1 MPGTPSRMNQSNREQ
16 VVAADL
22 NRIGNLAGR
31 EMMNLAMRRSVRADF
46 YNPAANAFD
55 DLTAAGKATAS
66 TELSGL
72 TVVPSLDGIAH
83 VFDMSLG
90 HGEGTLPA
98 NPSSAD
104 VSGNQ
109 LLRWPA
115 QTVTWPSG
123 GTPDATNA
131 KICLIVATPADNLD
145 DQVSRNILVDPASRA
160 TIPANVFKT
169 SNPLATISV
178 VVGAAAS
185 SPVAPAVPA
194 GTLALFEVYVPAL
207 ATDSTAFLAVRRA
220 WRSIEFPGTS
230 QHGIVKGCVPSL
242 GVGFTAPILP
252 TLANQPHR
260 LVIDGELLTFACTPS
275 AWLDVDSDTITPPV
289 AVAGHDSPAY
299 LYLCG
304 GRNAPHLNYKMVSG
318 SVTPVPVTFI
328 ATLTPPD
335 SLGFPTASLAIG
347 TPSRTFPRAACCYVG
362 LYFRNAGLTTMV
374 PSFYDGDFI
383 YSSQTVASVNAKGF
397 LMPSQSATNAFAAY
411 TFAGQPAVSDIVD
424 LTVSYQSG
432 AADEGFFST
441 SSTSAG
447 QFWAQTISGVAGDPG
462 FGYFSQKLFRAA
474 NPLVIYVKSTG
485 GNGTFYAVPAGY
497 NMKIPRLAR

>member
-1 MPGTPSRMNQSNREQ
+1 MNQSNREE
-16 VVAADL
+16 VISADL
-22 NRIGNLAGR
+22 NRIGNLSGR

-46 YNPAANAFD
+46 YNPATNAFD
-55 DLTAAGKATAS
+55 DLSSAGKATAS
-66 TELSGL
+66 AELSGL
-72 TVVPSLDGIAH
+72 TRVPSLDGIAH
-83 VFDMSLG
+83 TFDMSLG
-90 HGEGTLPA
+90 QGEGTLPA

-109 LLRWPA
+109 LLRWPS

-123 GTPDATNA
+123 GNPDATNA
-131 KICLIVATPADNLD
+131 KICLIVATPADDLD
-145 DQVSRNILVDPASRA
+145 DEVSRNTLVDPASRA
-160 TIPANVFKT
+160 TVPANVFKT

-178 VVGAAAS
+178 VAGSAAS
-185 SPVAPAVPA
+185 SPVAPAVPS

-242 GVGFTAPILP
+242 QGTFASGPALLTFAD
-252 TLANQPHR
+252 QPHR
-260 LVIDGELLTFACTPS
+260 LVIDGELLTFASSPS
-275 AWLDVDSDTITPPV
+275 NWLTVDNDTVTPPV
-289 AVAGHDSPAY
+289 AGAAGHDSPAY

-304 GRNAPHLNYKMVSG
+304 GRNFPHLNYKMVSG
-318 SVTPVPVTFI
+318 GVTPVPVTFI
-328 ATLTPPD
+328 ASLTPPD
-335 SLGFPTASLAIG
+335 SLGYPTASLAIA
-347 TPSRTFPRAACCYVG
+347 TPSRAFPRASCCYVG

-383 YSSQTVASVNAKGF
+383 YSSQTVGAGSNPNLKGF

-411 TFAGQPAVSDIVD
+411 TFAGQPAISDIVD
-424 LTVSYQSG
+424 LAICYQSS
-432 AADEGFFST
+432 AADQGFFST

-447 QFWAQTISGVAGDPG
+447 QFWSQTISGVAGDPG
-462 FGYFSQKLFRAA
+462 FGYFSLKLALA
-474 NPLVIYVKSTG
+474 TNPFVIYVKSTG
-485 GNGTFYAVPAGY
+485 GNGTMYAVPAGY

>member
-1 MPGTPSRMNQSNREQ
+1 MNQSNREQ

-72 TVVPSLDGIAH
+72 TVAPSLDGIAH

-90 HGEGTLPA
+90 QGEGTLPA

-242 GVGFTAPILP
+242 GAGFLVPILP
-252 TLANQPHR
+252 TFANQPHR

-275 AWLDVDSDTITPPV
+275 SWIEVDADTVTPPV
-289 AVAGHDSPAY
+289 AGAAGHDSPAY

-304 GRNAPHLNYKMVSG
+304 GRNLPHLNYKMVSG
-318 SVTPVPVTFI
+318 GASPVPVTFI
-328 ATLTPPD
+328 ASLTPPD
-335 SLGFPTASLAIG
+335 SLGYPTASLAIAS
-347 TPSRTFPRAACCYVG
+347 PVRVFPCAACCYVG
-362 LYFRNAGLTTMV
+362 VYFRNAGLTTMV
-374 PSFYDGDFI
+374 PAFYDGDWIRAATLHNFLQPTVTAAA
-383 YSSQTVASVNAKGF
+383 SSYTAIPMPTVPAPSTAMRVRATVTAAATTLARIALAAASAD
-397 LMPSQSATNAFAAY
+397 
-411 TFAGQPAVSDIVD
+411 DIIIIG
-424 LTVSYQSG
+424 SG
-432 AADEGFFST
+432 ATFLDETVDAPAQANLYYNALASPDTLTIRCVGF
-441 SSTSAG
+441 
-447 QFWAQTISGVAGDPG
+447 
-462 FGYFSQKLFRAA
+462 
-474 NPLVIYVKSTG
+474 
-485 GNGTFYAVPAGY
+485 
-497 NMKIPRLAR
+497 NMNIPRLAR